1 MHSFR
6 EPCAGST
13 DIYSKLDALHA
24 ETDRGFDTVISGIQ
38 SEGPVR
44 TARELK
50 DKVDSLIQAH
60 EPLVADIIN
69 LAADGSRGMSDYAK
83 EDADKAEARADY
95 LYSWANNYL
104 PETAKLAAQVALSKH
119 VELKTMPYIVCMA
132 YAVRVKLDA
141 HLVRSKDDCAYYYR
155 EAADAVEKFVGVVS
169 PALKAVTGDTSLLS
183 IAFVR
188 HYPIAIYATLV
199 RTLRDSARNM
209 GSPKAASKQIERWDD
224 GLSGIR

>member
-24 ETDRGFDTVISGIQ
+24 ETDRDSDTVISGIQ
-38 SEGPVR
+38 SEGPVG
-44 TARELK
+44 TAQELK

-69 LAADGSRGMSDYAK
+69 FAADVSRGMSDYAK

-95 LYSWANNYL
+95 LYSWAN
-104 PETAKLAAQVALSKH
+104 KWALSEH
-119 VELKTMPYIVCMA
+119 AELKTMPYIVCMA

-141 HLVRSKDDCAYYYR
+141 HLVRSSLCSKDDCAYYYR

-183 IAFVR
+183 IAFIR